1 MINSWYELQGFLVT
15 AVDVKSRR
23 RAGSW
28 TIPFADTSSQYLHCS
43 GLQDT
48 VTHTDHSSPRYL
60 LSLQWSPSHH
70 YSGNVSILAWVV
82 LDHQTSWSPVTSDI
96 IHVIS
101 EDEYLSSEIVGI
113 NIRDRDFSD
122 HEDYDDYQEY
132 QEDNSVLES
141 VVVTQM
147 LVDFQK
153 RSTGNQVEPSHSS
166 SSSTPVSDD
175 DLEPESRVDTTS
187 YRSVL
192 LWPSRSKESTTSR
205 SRSGLRT
212 TTEEPVKT
220 TSTFDA
226 WWRLPVTV
234 AVNTQPDKF
243 FRPTFFAADRIDD
256 DDDQET
262 TTRRSVLMQP
272 RPKTTTRKTSR
283 ATSARP
289 IPTLNTLNIDTSNN
303 NNDIKIPVFI
313 SHNSVDR
320 NDNVGASTAT
330 ESDIGVIPF
339 YHDYELEDDMERFKK
354 TVNYNQNSHT
364 TIKYKDKKI
373 NIPEIDAELLDER
386 VKSLDAYAKIES
398 EHGSWENGSDKLS
411 CLTCLI
417 IYTLLQLLQL
427 LS

>member
-1 MINSWYELQGFLVT
+1 M
-15 AVDVKSRR
+15 
-23 RAGSW
+23 
-28 TIPFADTSSQYLHCS
+28 
-43 GLQDT
+43 
-48 VTHTDHSSPRYL
+48 
-60 LSLQWSPSHH
+60 
-70 YSGNVSILAWVV
+70 SILAWVV

-166 SSSTPVSDD
+166 SSSTPVSNE
-175 DLEPESRVDTTS
+175 DLDSESRVDTTS

-234 AVNTQPDKF
+234 AVNTQPDNF

-256 DDDQET
+256 GDQET

-417 IYTLLQLLQL
+417 IYTLLQSLQL